1 MTPATNARDYPEEE
15 QLEPFEHGSSAEVR
29 IGTVVAGSYRLTRH
43 IGSGGSSHVF
53 EAEHLRLGKPFAV
66 KLLRPE
72 LDPNR
77 RTAQRFRREARA
89 IARLKNEH
97 IVSVIDC
104 GELDDGT
111 PYLVMELLEGE
122 DLRSLLN
129 REGSLPARRAVP
141 LIVEACRGLSEVHA
155 AGLVHRDLKPEN
167 LFVTRRSTGED
178 WCKVLDFGVA
188 KMDASLS
195 TAQGAIVGTLRYM
208 APEQLEGGSSVG
220 PTSDIYALGS
230 ILYEC
235 LCGEPAH
242 AGDTAQEV
250 MYSVMNRA
258 TPDAPLRAANVPA
271 SLIDVV
277 MSCLAKKQEP
287 RPRDTSALVK
297 RLSRS
302 VGSASSVASATV
314 SEDDGVARS
323 KASQPPSPFARR
335 IFWGVGLTAIG
346 VSALVGWARLGVT
359 AADPAA
365 PSVIPRS
372 GGATAHSAS
381 ATLSATPAAT
391 TVAMAPPATA
401 AMPDP
406 AKAPTSVPQA
416 SAKPR
421 SRSGLKL
428 VQAPGSA
435 VPSAQPPRVA
445 VGTFDPA
452 NPYGE

>member
-1 MTPATNARDYPEEE
+1 MTPATDAHDFPEEE
-15 QLEPFEHGSSAEVR
+15 QFDHGSSAERR
-29 IGTVVAGSYRLTRH
+29 IGAVVAGSYRLTRH

-53 EAEHLRLGKPFAV
+53 EAEHLRLGKTFAI

-89 IARLKNEH
+89 IARLKSEH

-111 PYLVMELLEGE
+111 PYLVMELLEGK

-141 LIVEACRGLSEVHA
+141 LIIEACCGLSEVHA

-167 LFVTRRSTGED
+167 LFVTKRSTGED

-208 APEQLEGGSSVG
+208 APEQLEASATVG
-220 PTSDIYALGS
+220 PATDVYALGA

-235 LCGEPAH
+235 LSGEPAH
-242 AGDTAQEV
+242 PGDTAQEV

-258 TPDAPLRAANVPA
+258 TPEAPLHAAKVPA
-271 SLIDVV
+271 SVV
-277 MSCLAKKQEP
+277 EAVMRCLAKQAEK
-287 RPRDTSALVK
+287 RPRDTG
-297 RLSRS
+297 RLKTLLSGQ
-302 VGSASSVASATV
+302 VASVASNTTFPTE
-314 SEDDGVARS
+314 SDDELRVQNGR
-323 KASQPPSPFARR
+323 PSLQRP
-335 IFWGVGLTAIG
+335 
-346 VSALVGWARLGVT
+346 
-359 AADPAA
+359 
-365 PSVIPRS
+365 
-372 GGATAHSAS
+372 
-381 ATLSATPAAT
+381 
-391 TVAMAPPATA
+391 
-401 AMPDP
+401 
-406 AKAPTSVPQA
+406 
-416 SAKPR
+416 
-421 SRSGLKL
+421 SRSGPLWVAGAAALMTGALLTLIGTSERAREEPLPAMANEAGLKGL
-428 VQAPGSA
+428 QAASSSFSSQATPVAFPSEQPAA
-435 VPSAQPPRVA
+435 VPSPEALTPRASQGAASALGRRQHTPKPDRSQDAARLTTQSPRVA
-445 VGTFDPA
+445 VGRFDPA